1 MKKLILWGSV
11 LFSFS
16 LLLSSCG
23 DCFWI
28 FGIGGCGGSKM
39 VSEVSSPKASLVF
52 GYLDMD
58 EAPSKLDWVDMKQ
71 VHPKIDKPYYHMR
84 LDKGL
89 FYFENVPSG
98 SFQLSG
104 FGGNGGFF
112 SNAFYKY
119 DIPSQ
124 TSENARLI
132 IKNPGIYYMGT
143 FKFKKVKT
151 GFFEKKKFD
160 LEMVN
165 SPGEKELLRQLLPYT
180 EGTQWEKHIQK
191 RLKVLS

>member
-1 MKKLILWGSV
+1 MKKLILLGPV
-11 LFSFS
+11 TLAFS
-16 LLLSSCG
+16 LLLSSCWN
-23 DCFWI
+23 CFWLL
-28 FGIGGCGGSKM
+28 GIGGCRGSKM
-39 VSEVSSPKASLVF
+39 VSEATSPKTSLVF

-89 FYFENVPSG
+89 FYFENVPPG
-98 SFQLSG
+98 SYQLSG
-104 FGGNGGFF
+104 FGSNGGFW
-112 SNAFYKY
+112 SNTMYKY
-119 DIPSQ
+119 NIPRQS
-124 TSENARLI
+124 SEEARLI

-151 GFFEKKKFD
+151 GFFEKEKFD
-160 LEMVN
+160 LEAVN
-165 SPGEKELLRQLLPYT
+165 SPGEKELLQQLLPYSK
-180 EGTQWEKHIQK
+180 GTQWENRIQK